1 MVAMAGLNA
10 DQRNYYYLNEAART
24 GIHKPI
30 LAALYDAH
38 RRPTLRDGETG
49 LGIAPA
55 NRVPLEEVSTFSGQ
69 VQFAANTL
77 RSMTDTLTAQGWK
90 GEDFWNGEQ
99 GRYTDRFVQA
109 IASGYNPPA
118 SDLFAARL
126 EPTEGQTLLQA
137 YLEDLTRE
145 YRADDLPQNLSYLD
159 SALLLFIERLPRY
172 YIGLSYQRDAL
183 LEAVRIWR
191 KLNTRQ
197 AAIASLLRLNESD
210 PSLNTLDET
219 RLDQPLVQF
228 MQQLSPFYAGYPH
241 QREALIRL
249 TQLWRQLDSRSQ
261 TIASLQDNTSAET
274 NIRIIDP
281 VLVAFVQ
288 RISQFY
294 QGRGDQRQAL
304 TEAYRLWFGLDSRTT
319 ALKQL
324 GVDPQLLTSSNPNNT
339 ALVNAAA
346 QLDRALLEFV
356 RRVPIDYQENEQ
368 QREALIR
375 LVQIWRGLEGR
386 NATVQTLLEDLRRM
400 EHTRW
405 DSPDAPPRPQ
415 PGSLLPRPAGWT
427 PSNLQLHAS
436 IIPNGSFTWAEAT
449 RGGVRMPPNQAT
461 VDAIVRIAQL
471 AQQARNRIGR
481 PFSITSWYRPPE
493 INQAVGGASESRH
506 IVGDAIDFYVD
517 GLTGDQLYRALDP
530 WWTGGLGRY
539 RAYPYL
545 CHIDARGVRSRWTN

>member
-1 MVAMAGLNA
+1 MAGLNA
-10 DQRNYYYLNEAART
+10 DQRNYYYLDEAART

-49 LGIAPA
+49 LGMAPA
-55 NRVPLEEVSTFSGQ
+55 NRVPPEEVSTFPGQ
-69 VQFAANTL
+69 VQFAANTI
-77 RSMTDTLTAQGWK
+77 RSMTDALTAQGWK
-90 GEDFWNGEQ
+90 GEDFWNSEQ

-118 SDLFAARL
+118 SDLSAARL
-126 EPTEGQTLLQA
+126 ESTDSQALLQA

-159 SALLLFIERLPRY
+159 SSLLLFIERLPRY

-241 QREALIRL
+241 QREALVRL

-261 TIASLQDNTSAET
+261 AIASLQNNTSAET

-288 RISQFY
+288 RIPQFY
-294 QGRGDQRQAL
+294 QGRGEQRQSL

-375 LVQIWRGLEGR
+375 LVQIWRRLEGR
-386 NATVQTLLEDLRRM
+386 NATVQALLEDLRRM

-405 DSPDAPPRPQ
+405 DSPDAPPRPHAG
-415 PGSLLPRPAGWT
+415 PLPPVRPAGLPAT
-427 PSNLQLHAS
+427 F
-436 IIPNGSFTWAEAT
+436 SF
-449 RGGVRMPPNQAT
+449 MPPLFPTA
-461 VDAIVRIAQL
+461 
-471 AQQARNRIGR
+471 
-481 PFSITSWYRPPE
+481 
-493 INQAVGGASESRH
+493 
-506 IVGDAIDFYVD
+506 
-517 GLTGDQLYRALDP
+517 ALP
-530 WWTGGLGRY
+530 GQRQ
-539 RAYPYL
+539 
-545 CHIDARGVRSRWTN
+545 RGVEHGCPPTRQR